1 MKITE
6 VIVTPIAIP
15 DVPLANTK
23 GVHQS
28 VFLRSVIQVKTDI
41 GLVGLA
47 ETYGAART
55 LDGLRAVQA
64 RLEGLDPY
72 DLRDLRRRIETAL
85 PDAGGINAPT
95 ALADHKVVDVVYSA
109 FEIACLDLRGKEVG
123 RPIYELLGGATRKT
137 ISFGGYLFFKFE
149 KQDTTFGP
157 DIMGEVMTPDALV
170 AQAQEFVGQYGFKSL
185 KLKGGVLEPD
195 LEVETMLKLRETF
208 PHHPLRIDPMGAWTV
223 PTALKVIK
231 DLGGVE
237 GGVLEYLEDPCR
249 GMDAMAELSAQ
260 TDMPLATNLVV
271 VEFEEIFEA
280 VKKDAVQIVL
290 SDHHYWRGATG
301 AVQLGDMC
309 RAAGLGV
316 SMHSNSHLGISLAAM
331 CHVAAA
337 TPNLTYDCDTHYPWS
352 SKEIVKGGRPVFR
365 NGTVQ
370 VPEGPGLGVE
380 LDHAAVAE
388 LHDLYERAMVRD
400 RDDTDEMLKY
410 IPNYVRQVP
419 RW

>member
-28 VFLRSVIQVKTDI
+28 VFLRSVIQVKTDT

-72 DLRDLRRRIETAL
+72 DLRDLRRRIEAAL

-208 PHHPLRIDPMGAWTV
+208 PRHPLRIDPMGAWTV

>member
-1 MKITE
+1 MRITE

-23 GVHQS
+23 GVHPS
-28 VFLRSVIQVKTDI
+28 VFLRAVIEVKTDT
-41 GLVGLA
+41 GLVGLGEA
-47 ETYGAART
+47 YGAKRT
-55 LDGLRAVQA
+55 LTGLQTVAPK
-64 RLEGLDPY
+64 LEGLDPY
-72 DLRDLRRRIETAL
+72 DLRELRRRVEEAL
-85 PDAGGINAPT
+85 PNSGGVNAPT
-95 ALADHKVVDVVYSA
+95 ALADHKVIDVVYSA
-109 FEIACLDLRGKEVG
+109 FEIALLDIRGKEVN
-123 RPIYELLGGATRKT
+123 RPLYDLLGGAVRKT
-137 ISFGGYLFFKFE
+137 IPFGGYLFYKFA
-149 KQDTTFGP
+149 KQDLTFGP
-157 DIMGEVMTPDALV
+157 DIMGEVMSPDTLV
-170 AQAQEFVGQYGFKSL
+170 AQAREFAAEYGFKSW
-185 KLKGGVLEPD
+185 KLKGGVLHPD
-195 LEVETMLKLRETF
+195 LEVETLLKLREVF
-208 PHHPLRIDPMGAWTV
+208 PDDGLRIDPMGGWTV
-223 PTALKVIK
+223 ETSLKVI
-231 DLGGVE
+231 DQLGGTA
-237 GGVLEYLEDPCR
+237 GGVLEYLEDPVR

-271 VEFEEIFEA
+271 VEFEQVIEA
-280 VKKDAVQIVL
+280 VKKDAVQIIL

-301 AVQLGDMC
+301 AVHLGEMC

-352 SKEIVKGGRPVFR
+352 TKEIIKGGRPTFK
-365 NGTVQ
+365 NGTLQ

-388 LHDLYERAMVRD
+388 LHDLYNKAMVQD

-410 IPNYVRQVP
+410 IPDYVRKVP